1 MLLGRLILIFF
12 AAAAALC
19 AQPRRII
26 STAPSITE
34 MLFALGAGDRVVG
47 VTTFCHYP
55 PEATK
60 ITKIGTYLEPNLET
74 ILSLKPDLVVAE
86 TSPIHRDQFASLGLR
101 TVRVRFETVQDVYG
115 SLRTIGAAIGAPDR
129 AERLVHDI
137 ERDLEDVR
145 RRVSKAPPVSAMF
158 VVGRTPNSLD
168 GMVAT
173 GNAPYMNA
181 IMEIAGG
188 RNVFRDAS
196 MRYFKVSTEQVI
208 ARDPEVI
215 LDMGDMADTKT
226 VTEEHKRLVLNLWQQ
241 RMPMLK
247 AVQRQRVYAVASDV
261 FVVPGPRVA
270 EGARAFARLLHPE
283 VFR

>member
-1 MLLGRLILIFF
+1 
-12 AAAAALC
+12 
-19 AQPRRII
+19 
-26 STAPSITE
+26 
-34 MLFALGAGDRVVG
+34 
-47 VTTFCHYP
+47 
-55 PEATK
+55 
-60 ITKIGTYLEPNLET
+60 
-74 ILSLKPDLVVAE
+74 
-86 TSPIHRDQFASLGLR
+86 
-101 TVRVRFETVQDVYG
+101 
-115 SLRTIGAAIGAPDR
+115 
-129 AERLVHDI
+129 
-137 ERDLEDVR
+137 
-145 RRVSKAPPVSAMF
+145 
-158 VVGRTPNSLD
+158 
-168 GMVAT
+168 MVAT